1 MSESRFTPQLRK
13 EIATFLILTFALSSI
28 FYVILGTAKTLSL
41 GGGRYVLMLMW
52 CPGVSALITRMIYQ
66 RNVRGEGWRAGAPR
80 WLALAYT
87 LPIAYALL
95 AYGTVWLSGYGGVDI
110 TRFHAPLLRFILLG
124 SVMSLLSALGEELG
138 WRGFLVPKLFEGW
151 SFTRT
156 AFVSGIIWASWHMP
170 LIILADY
177 NGGTPTWYSI
187 MCFAIMV
194 VGISFPFAWIR
205 LRSGSVWPA
214 AILHASHN
222 LYIQGFFD
230 TVTVDKGITKYLVSE
245 FGAALA
251 VVAIIVGYIF
261 WRMRGGL
268 TAAIPGA

>member
-1 MSESRFTPQLRK
+1 MSESRFTPQARK

-28 FYVILGTAKTLSL
+28 FYVILGSAHTLSL

-52 CPGVSALITRMIYQ
+52 CPGVSALVTRMIYQ
-66 RNVRGEGWRAGAPR
+66 RNVRGEGWGLKQPR
-80 WLALAYT
+80 WAVLAYT
-87 LPIAYALL
+87 LPIAYALV
-95 AYGTVWLSGYGGVDI
+95 AYGTVWLSGYGAVDVS
-110 TRFHAPLLRFILLG
+110 RVHKPLLRFILLG
-124 SVMSLLSALGEELG
+124 SVMSLVSALGEELG
-138 WRGFLVPKLFEGW
+138 WRGFLVPKLSEGW

-156 AFVSGIIWASWHMP
+156 ALVSGIIWASWHMP

-177 NGGTPTWYSI
+177 NGGTPTWYSCT
-187 MCFAIMV
+187 CFAIMV

-230 TVTVDKGITKYLVSE
+230 NVTVDTGITKYLVSE

-251 VVAIIVGYIF
+251 VTAVVTGYIF
-261 WRMRGGL
+261 WRMRGRL